1 MLFPT
6 LAAPSPPPQPAP
18 LGAGCLCTSEE
29 TTCMSGGV
37 NVGRACGCQD
47 SGDGNAWCFVINPS
61 TCVAAEQARSTWVGS
76 TVCHTAPSDRTKR
89 TALAGAA
96 PIHLVLHLR
105 RQALR
110 SVQHAAA
117 AAPDLTTTPCHAPAT
132 TRTPASTATAVCAA
146 RATVNPAAA
155 VAYPRRPPLS
165 PAPTGLTIE
174 SLGATPA
181 ARRSAAPDAR
191 HGVLAHAD
199 RHCPN

>member
-1 MLFPT
+1 MWAERAVAKTQATAMHGATWSTRHPVSRLSRR
-6 LAAPSPPPQPAP
+6 AVRGWVAPFATPPQA
-18 LGAGCLCTSEE
+18 
-29 TTCMSGGV
+29 
-37 NVGRACGCQD
+37 
-47 SGDGNAWCFVINPS
+47 
-61 TCVAAEQARSTWVGS
+61 
-76 TVCHTAPSDRTKR
+76 TAPKR

-96 PIHLVLHLR
+96 PIHLVLLLR

-117 AAPDLTTTPCHAPAT
+117 AAPDLTTAPCHAPAT

-146 RATVNPAAA
+146 RATVSPAAA

-165 PAPTGLTIE
+165 PAPTGPTID

-181 ARRSAAPDAR
+181 ARRPAAPDAR